1 VLLSVEGEER
11 QRKEWSD
18 EFRRE
23 RVNPQI
29 PHTEA
34 LGLDVCID
42 DTHECCDDQ
51 VNREKFGEW
60 GSEELFDEQ
69 VNVQAVCQEECK
81 KEIIR
86 DNTAGYRTK
95 HIKSLQINLHPS
107 LLPTLIISV
116 AIIPVGN
123 QEGKI
128 RLDIE

>member
-1 VLLSVEGEER
+1 MLLPVEEEEQ
-11 QRKEWSD
+11 QRKGWSD
-18 EFRRE
+18 ELRRV
-23 RVNPQI
+23 RVNPPIAQ
-29 PHTEA
+29 TEA

-42 DTHECCDDQ
+42 DKHECCDDQ
-51 VNREKFGEW
+51 VNTEKCGDW
-60 GSEELFDEQ
+60 GSEELFDDQ

-123 QEGKI
+123 QEGKM
-128 RLDIE
+128 RLFLE